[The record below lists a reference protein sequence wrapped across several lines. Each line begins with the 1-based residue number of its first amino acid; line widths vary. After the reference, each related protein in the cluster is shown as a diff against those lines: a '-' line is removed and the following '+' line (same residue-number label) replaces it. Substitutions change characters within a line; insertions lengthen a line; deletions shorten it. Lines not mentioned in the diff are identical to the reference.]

1 VDGKLKQ
8 RVVGVIVLTAVA
20 IIVVPVLLDG
30 TDEERQRIVQS
41 VPDSPTLEVLDVS
54 SQDIIDQMNRIE
66 ADSTASLPQETEDPP
81 DIAPLESTLDPGGL
95 PRAWSLQVASFVGE
109 DNATQLRADLRKN
122 GFKSYV
128 LKVSTET
135 GERFRV
141 LIGPHLQR
149 DRLEKIKVQ
158 IDAEYQL
165 QGRIIRYDIKDDVYL
180 LGSCDQRRLPDT
192 LA

>member
-8 RVVGVIVLTAVA
+8 RVVGVIVLTAIA

-54 SQDIIDQMNRIE
+54 SQDIMDQMDRIE
-66 ADSTASLPQETEDPP
+66 ADSRANLPPEIEDQA
-81 DIAPLESTLDPGGL
+81 DIEPLESTLDPKGL

-109 DNATQLRADLRKN
+109 DNATQLRTDLRKN

-135 GERFRV
+135 GERYRV

-149 DRLEKIKVQ
+149 EKLEKIKVQ
-158 IDAEYQL
+158 IDAKYQL

-180 LGSCDQRRLPDT
+180 LGSRDQRRLPDT